1 MPLCQRGS
9 LSVNNQA
16 SSNPAST
23 VSAAAMRYVSS
34 VGAPQLNAQQG
45 EIHLAAYKLIEM
57 QREALWNLYRLSP
70 PMELSSE
77 NCVTLSAFTAPTV
90 WCTLS
95 TRHCSLRFVSE
106 RVCVCV
112 PVHKKWNALV
122 INLSDCTCVFLAVVN
137 PCVLPLIYIKSPEET
152 NRPPSPSLSPRFFS
166 LQYVFR
172 PCGFSMRVLLEVPLQ
187 TEPLSSGTCR

>member
-1 MPLCQRGS
+1 MWGTDLPFTLPTIQHWFQLQGEGTSWGRQFDLRVCFQVPLCQRGS
-9 LSVNNQA
+9 LSVNNRA

-23 VSAAAMRYVSS
+23 VSAAAMWYVSS

-95 TRHCSLRFVSE
+95 TKHCSLRFVSE

-112 PVHKKWNALV
+112 CNCA
-122 INLSDCTCVFLAVVN
+122 
-137 PCVLPLIYIKSPEET
+137 
-152 NRPPSPSLSPRFFS
+152 
-166 LQYVFR
+166 
-172 PCGFSMRVLLEVPLQ
+172 
-187 TEPLSSGTCR
+187 